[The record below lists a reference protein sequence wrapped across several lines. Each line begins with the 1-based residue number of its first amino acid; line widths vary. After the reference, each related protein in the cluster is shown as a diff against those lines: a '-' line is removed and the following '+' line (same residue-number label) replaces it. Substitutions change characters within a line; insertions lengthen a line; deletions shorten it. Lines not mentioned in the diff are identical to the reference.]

1 MFGSLAPILV
11 FEATATASF
20 QFVCVCL
27 VSLFIAFCCIPS
39 IHTPVRQL
47 VRPTVI
53 IFVENGLDWVV
64 FLQQYKRPWLTKLFE
79 QSSHSVSGSFL
90 PCVIWLGFPEL
101 GWHLVVL
108 MTLTLYV
115 GNAMKDLVSA
125 PRPLGVSYGKARLS
139 FLAKG
144 SEEQNI
150 NAKEYGLPSSH
161 TMNSLCLNFY
171 AVHYLHEQKVIGD
184 SITVNLYALVSLWVI
199 WIALSRVY
207 LGFHTPVDIAAGA
220 VAGLTVVTTFISLE
234 NMFNAWV
241 IKAPIVVLLT
251 AGVASLILLRLHP
264 KPLNPTPTFEFSTSF
279 MGVMFG
285 VVIGVSRFPSFFQP
299 AVSIYQ
305 ILDGSKLTVPV
316 WFWILRRLFA
326 GFTIVLASK
335 EISRAVTFALLP
347 RFYIIFPLALRKRW
361 QPPVHNQCPKNK
373 IVNPLLIGL
382 PHTRHGLPWD
392 VDVTSRFFAYAGIGF
407 AVCEMAPRLFA
418 ALDW

>member
-1 MFGSLAPILV
+1 
-11 FEATATASF
+11 
-20 QFVCVCL
+20 
-27 VSLFIAFCCIPS
+27 
-39 IHTPVRQL
+39 
-47 VRPTVI
+47 
-53 IFVENGLDWVV
+53 
-64 FLQQYKRPWLTKLFE
+64 
-79 QSSHSVSGSFL
+79 
-90 PCVIWLGFPEL
+90 
-101 GWHLVVL
+101 

-171 AVHYLHEQKVIGD
+171 AVHYLHEQKLISD
-184 SITVNLYALVSLWVI
+184 STAVVAYGMVSLWVI
-199 WIALSRVY
+199 WIALSRIY

-234 NMFNAWV
+234 NVFNRWV
-241 IKAPIVVLLT
+241 NTRPMIVFT
-251 AGVASLILLRLHP
+251 SAAFTSLILLRLHP
-264 KPLNPTPTFEFSTSF
+264 KPLNATPTFEFSTSF

-285 VVIGVSRFPSFFQP
+285 VVLGVSRNPFFFNP

-305 ILDGSKLTVPV
+305 ILDKNSSGPGPAL
-316 WFWILRRLFA
+316 WFWIARRLIA

-335 EISRAVTFALLP
+335 EISRAVTFAVLP
-347 RFYIIFPLALRKRW
+347 RFYMFFPLALRKRW
-361 QPPVHNQCPKNK
+361 QPPVHNQCPQNK
-373 IVNPLLIGL
+373 IVNPALIGL
-382 PHTRHGLPWD
+382 PHTPRGVPWD
-392 VDVTSRFFAYAGIGF
+392 VDMTSRFFAYAGIGF
-407 AVCEMAPRLFA
+407 AVCEFAPRLFA